1 MRSVRTGWIVDISL
15 EDVYCSSVI
24 TVSVTQGKEIPLNVC
39 THNLE
44 VLSPNQLCT
53 RCRLSLFVPQET
65 KSMRTIRGEERG
77 DILELKRTIE
87 EI

>member
-1 MRSVRTGWIVDISL
+1 M
-15 EDVYCSSVI
+15 I